1 MSLEAIGFYGLTVLL
16 TTSAVLVIT
25 FKRAIHSALALVAAL
40 ISVAGLFALLSS
52 GFLAVLQVIIYAGAV
67 MVLFMF
73 VIMIIG
79 PAGTSGL
86 SLNLPGLFVALLAGL
101 FFFLDIAYLAW
112 LLIGSDRAVAAPESY
127 GGLKEIAGLLFTDYL
142 LPFELTS
149 LVMIVAIIGVIVL
162 AKRIERE

>member
-1 MSLEAIGFYGLTVLL
+1 MNLETIGFYALTLLL
-16 TTSAVLVIT
+16 TFAAVMVIT
-25 FKRAIHSALALVAAL
+25 FKRAIHSALALVVAL

-79 PAGTSGL
+79 PARVRGL
-86 SLNLPGLFVALLAGL
+86 SLNLPGLFVALLVGM

-112 LLIGSDRAVAAPESY
+112 TFIGTPGTDTAPAAY
-127 GGLKEIAGLLFTDYL
+127 GGLEEIAGLLFTEYL

-149 LVMIVAIIGVIVL
+149 LVMIVAIVGVVVL
-162 AKRIERE
+162 AKRIERD